1 MRNWGINM
9 ISLFVTVH
17 QPLPARLTMI
27 SGFVNVLIQFP
38 QKPVLPNVKTSVLNL
53 VQETASLI
61 MKLAEQVN
69 AQAGR
74 HVIMGHVKAICR
86 GKHIVAAAIRL
97 VALIVGLQILMMHIV
112 GKNGE

>member
-1 MRNWGINM
+1 M

-17 QPLPARLTMI
+17 QPLPARLTKT

-53 VQETASLI
+53 VQETALLI

-69 AQAGR
+69 AQAIR
-74 HVIMGHVKAICR
+74 HVTAGLAKAICQEI
-86 GKHIVAAAIRL
+86 HIVAAAIRL
-97 VALIVGLQILMMHIV
+97 VALIVELQILMMHIV
-112 GKNGE
+112 RKNGE

>member
-1 MRNWGINM
+1 M
-9 ISLFVTVH
+9 ISLFVTAY
-17 QPLPARLTMI
+17 PPSPARLTKI
-27 SGFVNVLIQFP
+27 NGFANVLIQFP

-53 VQETASLI
+53 VQETALLI
-61 MKLAEQVN
+61 MNLVGLVN